1 VAGFLAARLLSALG
15 VVAGVA
21 GLVFVLI
28 HVVPG
33 DPVELMLGEG
43 APAADREALRHSLG
57 LDAPLGTQLGRYVA
71 GLLSLD
77 LGTSIHSRQ
86 PVSTLLAERIPATL
100 ELTLAA
106 LAVAVAVALPLG
118 AVAAARQGRGWDR
131 GAMVFALAG
140 GSVPAFVIGPTLV
153 LVFSL
158 GLGWLPVSGREGPAS
173 LVLPAVTLGATL
185 AAVLSRMVR
194 AALLE
199 ALAEDYVRTARAKG
213 ADERTV
219 LLRHALPNAALPV
232 VTVLGLQLGGLL
244 GGAVITETIFAW
256 PGVGQLTVEAVLR
269 RDYPVVQGCVLL
281 VSLAYVAV
289 NTATDLLYAWLDPRV
304 RLRGGGP

>member
-1 VAGFLAARLLSALG
+1 VAGLLVARLLSALG

-21 GLVFVLI
+21 VLVFLLI

-33 DPVELMLGEG
+33 DPVELMLGDG
-43 APAADREALRHSLG
+43 APAVDREALRRSLG
-57 LDAPLGTQLGRYVA
+57 LDDPLGVQLGRYLERLVR
-71 GLLSLD
+71 LD
-77 LGTSIHSRQ
+77 LGTSIHSRR
-86 PVSTLLAERIPATL
+86 PVAALLAERIPATL

-106 LAVAVAVALPLG
+106 LAVAIAIAVPLG
-118 AVAAARQGRGWDR
+118 GLAAARRGRGWDW
-131 GAMVFALAG
+131 GAMAFALAG
-140 GSVPAFVIGPTLV
+140 ASVPAFVLGPALV

-173 LVLPAVTLGATL
+173 LILPAVTLGTAL

-194 AALLE
+194 ATLLD

-213 ADERTV
+213 ADERVV

-244 GGAVITETIFAW
+244 GGAIITEAVFAW
-256 PGVGQLTVEAVLR
+256 PGLGQLTVEAVLR

-281 VSLAYVAV
+281 VSVAYVAV
-289 NTATDLLYAWLDPRV
+289 NTATDLVYAWLDPRV
-304 RLRGGGP
+304 RLREGGP

>member
-1 VAGFLAARLLSALG
+1 MAGLLVARLLSALG

-21 GLVFVLI
+21 VLVFLLI

-33 DPVELMLGEG
+33 DPVELMLGDG
-43 APAADREALRHSLG
+43 APAVDREALRRSLG
-57 LDAPLGTQLGRYVA
+57 LDDPLGVQLGRYLERLVR
-71 GLLSLD
+71 LD
-77 LGTSIHSRQ
+77 LGTSIHSRR
-86 PVSTLLAERIPATL
+86 PVAALLAERIPATL

-106 LAVAVAVALPLG
+106 LAVAIAIAVPLG
-118 AVAAARQGRGWDR
+118 GLAAARRGRGWDR
-131 GAMVFALAG
+131 GAMAFALAG
-140 GSVPAFVIGPTLV
+140 ASVPAFVLGPALV

-173 LVLPAVTLGATL
+173 LILPAVTLGTAL

-194 AALLE
+194 ATLLD

-213 ADERTV
+213 ADERVV

-244 GGAVITETIFAW
+244 GGAIITEAVFAW
-256 PGVGQLTVEAVLR
+256 PGLGQLTVEAVLR

-281 VSLAYVAV
+281 VSVAYVAV
-289 NTATDLLYAWLDPRV
+289 NTATDLVYAWLDPRV
-304 RLRGGGP
+304 RLREGGP

>member
-1 VAGFLAARLLSALG
+1 MAGFLAARLLSALG

-57 LDAPLGTQLGRYVA
+57 LDAPLGTQLGRYVE

-131 GAMVFALAG
+131 GAMAFALAG

>member
-1 VAGFLAARLLSALG
+1 VAGLLVARLLSALG

-21 GLVFVLI
+21 VLVFLLI

-33 DPVELMLGEG
+33 DPVELMLGDG
-43 APAADREALRHSLG
+43 APAVDREALRRSLG
-57 LDAPLGTQLGRYVA
+57 LDDPLGVQLGRYLERLVR
-71 GLLSLD
+71 LD
-77 LGTSIHSRQ
+77 LGTSIHSRR
-86 PVSTLLAERIPATL
+86 PVAALLAERIPATL

-106 LAVAVAVALPLG
+106 LAVAIAIAVPLG
-118 AVAAARQGRGWDR
+118 GLAAARRGRGWDR
-131 GAMVFALAG
+131 GAMAFALAG
-140 GSVPAFVIGPTLV
+140 ASVPAFVLGPALV

-173 LVLPAVTLGATL
+173 LILPAVTLGTAL

-194 AALLE
+194 ATLLD

-213 ADERTV
+213 ADERVV

-244 GGAVITETIFAW
+244 GGAIITEAVFAW
-256 PGVGQLTVEAVLR
+256 PGLGQLTVEAVLR

-281 VSLAYVAV
+281 VSVAYVAV
-289 NTATDLLYAWLDPRV
+289 NTATDLVYAWLDPRV
-304 RLRGGGP
+304 RLREGGP